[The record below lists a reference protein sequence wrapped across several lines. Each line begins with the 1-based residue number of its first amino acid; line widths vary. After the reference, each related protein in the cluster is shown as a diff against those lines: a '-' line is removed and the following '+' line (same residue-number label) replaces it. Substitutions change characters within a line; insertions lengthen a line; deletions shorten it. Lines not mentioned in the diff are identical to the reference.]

1 MIVSTFIRG
10 LCVATCVFAAS
21 TPGIASASASV
32 DPPGRVGRVTFIEG
46 AVSFHGDR
54 ESGWQKARI
63 NYPVTTENSLWT
75 QGNARAEVRVGP
87 SAFRVDDDSIL
98 DFNVLQDDLTEA
110 YLQRGTVNVRL
121 RLAGAPEGFDP
132 VRIVT
137 PDGRFTLESNGRYR
151 VETGVNNQRGGNET
165 RIAVFSGR
173 ARFEGVNGADT
184 RLTIDAGKQFSIRA
198 SGGTTDFHFETLNE
212 SSFDRWADSR
222 DREWDQ
228 THNRYARAEVREG
241 AISPYMTG
249 YEDLDAN
256 GEWLE
261 DRDYGRLWAPRVVL
275 AGWAPYR
282 YGRWSYVQPWGWT
295 WIDDAPWG
303 FAPFHYGRWVQ
314 VRSRWC
320 WWPGTYV
327 GRPVYAPALVAWF
340 GGAGAGFSVAGGPA
354 VGWFPLAPREHF
366 IPRYTTNIQY
376 LRRVNHVH
384 NDRTPI
390 IAPPRYRNHVPGATV
405 VNNQAFINGL
415 AVGANRTNL
424 PAQIIAGHAPGT
436 LTDSLRPP
444 RTGRPQIAD
453 RGTDGRPGYAAP
465 GPRFRSDAPPTLT
478 PSLSPSLSPV
488 PTPLPAGN
496 NNRPP
501 RHRLGETGNNM
512 PQPVRVPEPT
522 ATPNATPGPMPPIP
536 LAGLDP
542 GKNPPARMPRSSMQ
556 AVPNSPQVTPVDP
569 APTHRAPD
577 ARARRESRFQ
587 GSPEPRQSRSVPET
601 PPSPSYAPLAFAR
614 PPVTQP
620 PPPPAVTPVNPP
632 VAKPMPEQ
640 SGKPRHVA
648 PPESGSGKN
657 EVRDGRGR
665 AGAGAVRE

>member
-1 MIVSTFIRG
+1 MIVSTFIRA
-10 LCVATCVFAAS
+10 LCVATWVFA
-21 TPGIASASASV
+21 ASASASA
-32 DPPGRVGRVTFIEG
+32 DPPGRVGRITYIEG

-54 ESGWQKARI
+54 EHGWQKARI

-75 QGNARAEVRVGP
+75 QASARAEVRVGP
-87 SAFRVDDDSIL
+87 SAFRVDNDSVL
-98 DFNVLQDDLTEA
+98 DFVVLQDDLTEA

-121 RLAGAPEGFDP
+121 RSSGAPEGNDL
-132 VRIVT
+132 VRIDT

-151 VETGVNNQRGGNET
+151 VESGVESGIETGAEYQRGGNET

-173 ARFEGVNGADT
+173 ARFEGANGADT

-198 SGGTTDFHFETLNE
+198 RGATTDFHFETLTE

-222 DREWDQ
+222 DRQWDQ
-228 THNRYARAEVREG
+228 THRRYARADVREG

-261 DRDYGRLWAPRVVL
+261 NREYGRLWAPRVVL

-320 WWPGTYV
+320 WWPGTYA

-340 GGAGAGFSVAGGPA
+340 GGAGAGFSIAGGPA
-354 VGWFPLAPREHF
+354 VGWFPLAPRENF

-384 NDRTPI
+384 NDRSPI
-390 IAPPRYRNHVPGATV
+390 IAPPRYRNHLPGATV

-415 AVGANRTNL
+415 AVGANRANL
-424 PAQIIAGHAPGT
+424 PPQIIAGHAPGA
-436 LTDSLRPP
+436 LADSLRPP
-444 RTGRPQIAD
+444 RVGRPPTLDRSAD
-453 RGTDGRPGYAAP
+453 GQPGNAAP
-465 GPRFRSDAPPTLT
+465 GPRFRGDAPPTQA
-478 PSLSPSLSPV
+478 PSLSPTPAPPPV
-488 PTPLPAGN
+488 TLPGAN

-501 RHRLGETGNNM
+501 RHRPGESGVNA

-522 ATPNATPGPMPPIP
+522 ATPNPTLGPVP
-536 LAGLDP
+536 LTGNDP
-542 GKNPPARMPRSSMQ
+542 GKNPSARMPRSSIQ
-556 AVPNSPQVTPVDP
+556 AAPNSPQVPSVDP
-569 APTHRAPD
+569 VPSNREPD
-577 ARARRESRFQ
+577 ARARRESRPP
-587 GSPEPRQSRSVPET
+587 GSPGSRQSRSVPDS
-601 PPSPSYAPLAFAR
+601 PPSPSYAPPALAR
-614 PPVTQP
+614 PPLTQSQ
-620 PPPPAVTPVNPP
+620 PAVTPVNPP
-632 VAKPMPEQ
+632 AVKPMPEQ
-640 SGKPRHVA
+640 AGKARHDA
-648 PPESGSGKN
+648 PPEPGPGKN
-657 EVRDGRGR
+657 EIRDGRGR
-665 AGAGAVRE
+665 AGGVRE